1 VSPVS
6 LPGRDIR
13 ELLRSGLAA
22 LNRGESE
29 LATAHARRVLE
40 IDRRCVP
47 GHFLVGLI
55 ALARG
60 DRKIAVSAF
69 GTVTQLAPG
78 HVAAWA
84 QLARLLAQLGHPA
97 RADAALARAIEI
109 GSDDP
114 VVEDV
119 IGVVCSALGDQAAAQ
134 QWYARATQGDPGNAR
149 YHLNLA
155 SSLMFLGRDAEA
167 QRALARA
174 LEIAPE
180 HPQAHWLLATSRRAT
195 DAGHLAELERLLAR
209 PDPPA
214 RSLAFLAY
222 AAGKEYED
230 LERWQD
236 AFAAFE
242 RGARAR
248 RSIIDY
254 DEAADAATFDA
265 LERTFTPAW
274 LAGVGPGCE
283 DTAPIFVVGQPRTGT
298 TLIERIIASHSDVHS
313 AGELQQF
320 GLSLRRIVDVEAPGP
335 LSAAV
340 VSAAAHVDPR
350 RLGEAYLAAVA
361 KQRGARPRFV
371 DKLPVNYL
379 YLPLI
384 AAALPRAKIVHV
396 VRDPIDSCF
405 ASYKQL
411 FADAYPHSYDQRELA
426 RHHVRY
432 RRLMDHWRA
441 LLPGRFID
449 VVYEDVVQDIEQQ
462 ARRLI
467 DYLALPWQDAC
478 LEFHRAAAP
487 VATASA
493 VQVREPVH
501 ARSVARWRRYREQLA
516 PTIDTLAA
524 AGLVARD
531 N

>member
-1 VSPVS
+1 M
-6 LPGRDIR
+6 PGRDIR
-13 ELLRSGLAA
+13 ELLSSGFAA

-29 LATAHARRVLE
+29 RAASCARRVLE
-40 IDRRCVP
+40 IDRGCVP

-69 GTVTQLAPG
+69 GTVTRLAPE

-97 RADAALARAIEI
+97 RADAALARAVEI
-109 GSDDP
+109 DSADP
-114 VVEDV
+114 VVQDL
-119 IGVVCSALGDQAAAQ
+119 IGLVCSALGDQVTAET
-134 QWYARATQGDPGNAR
+134 WFARAATGDPRSAN
-149 YHLNLA
+149 YQLNLA
-155 SSLMFLGRDAEA
+155 NCLIFLGREAAA

-195 DAGHLAELERLLAR
+195 DKSHLAEIERLLAR
-209 PDPPA
+209 ANLPA

-230 LERWQD
+230 LEQWQD

-274 LAGVGPGCE
+274 LAGVGPGC
-283 DTAPIFVVGQPRTGT
+283 DDPAPIFVVGQPRTGT

-320 GLSLRRIVDVEAPGP
+320 GLSLRRIVDVESPQRLAP
-335 LSAAV
+335 SV
-340 VSAAAHVDPR
+340 VTAAAEVEPR
-350 RLGEAYLAAVA
+350 ALGEAYLAAIA
-361 KQRGARPRFV
+361 KRRGTLPRFV

-379 YLPLI
+379 YLALI
-384 AAALPRAKIVHV
+384 ATALPRARIVHV

-411 FADAYPHSYDQRELA
+411 FADAYPHSYDQREMA

-432 RRLMDHWRA
+432 RHLMDHWRE

-449 VVYEDVVQDIEQQ
+449 VVYEDVVADIERQ

-467 DYLALPWQDAC
+467 DYLELPWQDAC

-501 ARSVARWRRYREQLA
+501 ARSVARWRRYQEQLA
-516 PTIDTLAA
+516 PTIEMLAA